1 MKQGGCVD
9 TASDSERLA
18 ILLAMRLVR
27 SPEDVPIDKHVTY
40 QV

>member
-1 MKQGGCVD
+1 MD

-18 ILLAMRLVR
+18 ILLAMRFVR
-27 SPEDVPIDKHVTY
+27 SPEDVPIDQYDTN